1 VLPRYMVWC
10 AYHADQAGIRVG
22 AGVGMSP
29 DWTGWIVL
37 HGMLLAAF
45 LGVGCFVGILA
56 VRAAARWLDR
66 EILCRC
72 WCRLCRRARLRRW
85 RSLW

>member
-1 VLPRYMVWC
+1 
-10 AYHADQAGIRVG
+10 
-22 AGVGMSP
+22 MSP
-29 DWTGWIVL
+29 SWTGWIFL

-45 LGVGCFVGILA
+45 LFVGVVVVGLG